1 MSLLRF
7 RFKNNNLAKNNKL
20 MNTETEKRGLL
31 LEMIAFSTVDGQLH
45 KREYD
50 FLWLVAQELNIEYSV
65 FKDLFHQEDPPVMI
79 KSEFQR
85 IQQFYR
91 LALLMYCDGVLHE
104 KEATAIQQIAIE
116 MGLNPTAVK
125 RVLRLM
131 EKAPNAM
138 IEPKV
143 LLKVFQEQH
152 N

>member
-1 MSLLRF
+1 MD
-7 RFKNNNLAKNNKL
+7 
-20 MNTETEKRGLL
+20 TETEKRSLL

-50 FLWLVAQELNIEYSV
+50 FLWLVAQELNIELAV
-65 FKDLFHQEDPPVMI
+65 FRDLFHQESIGSII

-91 LALLMYCDGVLHE
+91 LALIMYCDGVLHE
-104 KEATAIQQIAIE
+104 KEAKAIQQIAIE
-116 MGLNPTAVK
+116 MGLNPNATK
-125 RVLRLM
+125 RVLDLM
-131 EKAPNAM
+131 KQAPNA
-138 IEPKV
+138 IIDPKV

>member
-1 MSLLRF
+1 
-7 RFKNNNLAKNNKL
+7 
-20 MNTETEKRGLL
+20 MNTEEEKRSLL

-45 KREYD
+45 KRELE
-50 FLWLVAQELNIEYSV
+50 FLWLVAQELNIDRKL
-65 FKDLFHQEDPPVMI
+65 FQDLFHQEIIPQII

-91 LALLMYCDGVLHE
+91 LALIMHCDGVLHQ

-116 MGLNPTAVK
+116 MGLNPGATK
-125 RVLRLM
+125 RILDLM
-131 EKAPNAM
+131 KKAPNA
-138 IEPKV
+138 IIDPKL

>member
-1 MSLLRF
+1 LRF

-20 MNTETEKRGLL
+20 MNTETEKRSLL
-31 LEMIAFSTVDGQLH
+31 LEMIAFSTVDGKLH

-50 FLWLVAQELNIEYSV
+50 FIWLVAQELNIELAV
-65 FKDLFHQEDPPVMI
+65 FKDLFHQEDQIVII

-91 LALLMYCDGVLHE
+91 LALIMYCDGVLHE

-116 MGLNPTAVK
+116 MGLNPSAVK
-125 RVLRLM
+125 RVLDLM
-131 EKAPNAM
+131 KKAPNAM
-138 IEPKV
+138 IDPKV